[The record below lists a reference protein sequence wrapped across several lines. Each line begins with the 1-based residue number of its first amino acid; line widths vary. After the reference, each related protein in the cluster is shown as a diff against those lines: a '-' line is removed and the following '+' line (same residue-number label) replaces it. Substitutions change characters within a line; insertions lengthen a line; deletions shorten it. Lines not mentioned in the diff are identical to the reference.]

1 MIKILL
7 KKSPK
12 IIEKPV
18 RFLYYSIPDYRRYSN
33 VFRENYDFLNES
45 QWWDKQKQKEYQIL
59 QLQKIIKHS
68 YETVPYYTNLF
79 NEYGIDYKQ
88 IQDFSDMKKIPYLTK
103 QIIQDNLED
112 LISNKF
118 YKNEVG
124 YATTGGSTGTPMGF
138 YIDSKYDKAREWA
151 FIAHMWSRV
160 GYDVR
165 RVNRCVILRGNVPN
179 KGIYEYKN
187 RDLILSSFKLT
198 EENMDKYIDLIEKF
212 DPDFIQAYPSS
223 IIILSKYINETNR
236 KINCKNLKS
245 IICASENIYEAQR
258 NDIEKAFGV
267 RVYSFYGHT
276 EHACIGGE
284 CEKSNYYHIQ
294 SEYGY
299 MELIDEYDNQI
310 TNENG
315 LGEIV
320 ATGFNN
326 YVVPFIRY
334 KTCDIA
340 VNTNEK
346 CSCGRNYKL
355 IKKIDGR
362 KQEQIITKSKA
373 KVALTSIIYAQHF
386 DIMGK
391 IKNWQMQQDEVGKIK
406 FRIQKEKGLNNEE
419 LSEIANKIKI
429 ALNDD
434 LDVTINIVE
443 EIERT
448 KRGKHKFLIQNLD
461 IN

>member
-362 KQEQIITKSKA
+362 KQEYFVDLHKN
-373 KVALTSIIYAQHF
+373 KVTFTWADYPLWQCKDRIWAYQYIQNEP
-386 DIMGK
+386 GK
-391 IKNWQMQQDEVGKIK
+391 VI
-406 FRIQKEKGLNNEE
+406 LNINFKDVND
-419 LSEIANKIKI
+419 LYDLNKIKEVFI
-429 ALNDD
+429 KYYPQ
-434 LDVTINIVE
+434 INIETRKVGY
-443 EIERT
+443 IART
-448 KRGKHKFLIQNLD
+448 KRGKFKYLIQN
-461 IN
+461 I